1 MKSQHRKVL
10 LVLFALTS
18 LNLLNFNNTIAE
30 NHPFQKIALIIDST
44 EFYDVSFTND
54 IIKGFNSVNQ
64 TYSIDYELFQLENYA
79 NIAHDPYNAIYYHNN
94 TATNHTELVKSII
107 ETQEYD
113 LIVLV
118 GYELRRGSLDYSMYP
133 ELNFLYYDLSGE
145 LPSDLKKTDPIPQN
159 LLIVN
164 FRENQ
169 LGYIAGALTT
179 AIKTDLPSKITM
191 VGTFRDDPRTKQ
203 LIAGFQSAVFR
214 NASDTQMFISYIND
228 FANDSIAK
236 TIANNI
242 KDGDYGLIF
251 TALQNTNT
259 QGILETFSNSSV
271 ISVDIN
277 RQQSILKNNTKAI
290 LHLFEEFNQSSFFPG
305 TYTFGIEDDVF
316 YPSDWGNID
325 IVNKTMV
332 NIYQDIVENKV
343 NIPTDIVIASN
354 TSGFEYIITLV
365 AIFSIL
371 MFIKQINKRKKV

>member
-18 LNLLNFNNTIAE
+18 LNLLNLNNTVAE
-30 NHPFQKIALIIDST
+30 NQPFQKIALIIDST
-44 EFYDVSFTND
+44 EFYDVSFIND

-64 TYSIDYELFQLENYA
+64 TYGIDYDLFQLENYA
-79 NIAHDPYNAIYYHNN
+79 NLAHDPYNVIYYHNN
-94 TATNHTELVKSII
+94 TATNHTELVKNII
-107 ETQEYD
+107 ETQVYD

-133 ELNFLYYDLSGE
+133 NLDFLYYDLSGE
-145 LPSDLKKTDPIPQN
+145 LPSGLKKTEPIPQN

-164 FRENQ
+164 FKENEV
-169 LGYIAGALTT
+169 GYIAGALTT
-179 AIKTDLPSKITM
+179 AIKTPLPSKIAM
-191 VGTFRDDPRTKQ
+191 VGTFRGDPRTKQ
-203 LIAGFQSAVFR
+203 LIAGFQSAIFR
-214 NASDTQMFISYIND
+214 NAIDTQMLISYIDD
-228 FANDSIAK
+228 FANETIAK

-259 QGILETFSNSSV
+259 QGILETFSNSSL

-277 RQQSILKNNTKAI
+277 RQQSVLKNNTKAI
-290 LHLFEEFNQSSFFPG
+290 LHLFNQFNQSSFFHG

-332 NIYQDIVENKV
+332 DIYQDIVESTV
-343 NIPTDIVIASN
+343 IIPTDIIIASN
-354 TSGFEYIITLV
+354 TFGFEYFFTFIAVL
-365 AIFSIL
+365 SIPL
-371 MFIKQINKRKKV
+371 YIKLINKRRKV